1 MTLLRIKRKRYNTM
15 ATKKTFDAEEE
26 QKRQPAVNNTTP
38 AVDMQLVE
46 TMKQQANQE
55 YQASNPTPAK
65 PTLKTDPV
73 DNIQREIDKTYQ
85 SGIDAVNKQAEAYKQ
100 QQVHLYD
107 VAKGF
112 KDELEAEREKDSRLR
127 GQENVRNIFGA
138 TGELVASLANLYQVG
153 KGAPNAQMHPFAQ
166 DWMKEVDKKRKERKT
181 SIDNI
186 RERQREAESK
196 LNALKAEQDANLA
209 SARLAVEQNRAK
221 QQIAYEQQKAEQ
233 AIAEQARREKNAQ
246 QQWENEYQAERD
258 RVKDA
263 QFAQTLAQDKEE
275 NARLAAQQGYVKD
288 EKTGSYKYVGK
299 GGNANTNVKVLRDKK
314 GNTYKISD
322 DVFDKNVAKN
332 LAKELGMSYYDDE
345 ELYEGIQNAIL
356 EGDDKFLDSLKKRG
370 YIENAPIQVPITYA
384 TTQPVTQG
392 YGYVPKVK
400 GSEEFRLTTTE
411 SGGATQSVHN
421 KYFVE

>member
-1 MTLLRIKRKRYNTM
+1 M
-15 ATKKTFDAEEE
+15 ATKRIFEAEEE

-85 SGIDAVNKQAEAYKQ
+85 SGMDAVNKQAEAYKQ

-127 GQENVRNIFGA
+127 NQENVRNIFGA

-153 KGAPNAQMHPFAQ
+153 KGAPTTNLHPFTQ

-181 SIDNI
+181 SMDNI
-186 RERQREAESK
+186 RDRQRDAESK

-233 AIAEQARREKNAQ
+233 AIAEQARKDKNAQ
-246 QQWENEYQAERD
+246 QQWENDFRAERAA
-258 RVKDA
+258 KEDA
-263 QFAQTLAQDKEE
+263 QYRETQAYRDKEQ
-275 NARLAAQQGYVKD
+275 NRLAIQAGMEWDAENK
-288 EKTGSYKYVGK
+288 
-299 GGNANTNVKVLRDKK
+299 
-314 GNTYKISD
+314 TYKFSNNRDSSGSGGSGRSTASSKSVIIRDQSNTKNYSVNPDFLNNVSQMAAAISYVNRQD
-322 DVFDKNVAKN
+322 PTVNYDT
-332 LAKELGMSYYDDE
+332 ELSREDLQNIVGSLISSGDQHIREYMLQAGVMSE
-345 ELYEGIQNAIL
+345 AGVNA
-356 EGDDKFLDSLKKRG
+356 SS
-370 YIENAPIQVPITYA
+370 Q
-384 TTQPVTQG
+384 
-392 YGYVPKVK
+392 
-400 GSEEFRLTTTE
+400 TTE
-411 SGGATQSVHN
+411 SEEVDFSDFN
-421 KYFVE
+421 

>member
-1 MTLLRIKRKRYNTM
+1 M
-15 ATKKTFDAEEE
+15 ATKRTFDAEEE

-55 YQASNPTPAK
+55 YQASNPTPAM

-85 SGIDAVNKQAEAYKQ
+85 SDIDAVNKQAEAYKQ

-127 GQENVRNIFGA
+127 NQENMRNIFGA

-153 KGAPNAQMHPFAQ
+153 KGAPTTNLHPFTQ

-181 SIDNI
+181 SMDNI

-233 AIAEQARREKNAQ
+233 AIAEQARKDKNAQ
-246 QQWENEYQAERD
+246 QQWENDFRAERAA
-258 RVKDA
+258 KEDA
-263 QFAQTLAQDKEE
+263 QYRETQAYRDKEQ
-275 NARLAAQQGYVKD
+275 NRLAIQAGMEWDAENKTYKFSNNRDSGGSGSGGSGRSTASSKSVIIRDQSNTKNYSVNPDFLNNVSQMAAAVSHAGLTDGNIGYSSELSKEELQHKV
-288 EKTGSYKYVGK
+288 GSLISSGDPNIREYMLQAGFMTEA
-299 GGNANTNVKVLRDKK
+299 GANT
-314 GNTYKISD
+314 S
-322 DVFDKNVAKN
+322 
-332 LAKELGMSYYDDE
+332 S
-345 ELYEGIQNAIL
+345 
-356 EGDDKFLDSLKKRG
+356 
-370 YIENAPIQVPITYA
+370 P
-384 TTQPVTQG
+384 
-392 YGYVPKVK
+392 
-400 GSEEFRLTTTE
+400 TTTE
-411 SGGATQSVHN
+411 SGGPTQSVQN
-421 KYFVE
+421 KYYGE

>member
-1 MTLLRIKRKRYNTM
+1 M
-15 ATKKTFDAEEE
+15 ATKRKIDAEEE

-38 AVDMQLVE
+38 TVDMQLVD
-46 TMKQQANQE
+46 TIKQQANQE
-55 YQASNPTPAK
+55 YQASNPTPAM

-127 GQENVRNIFGA
+127 NQENMRNIFGA

-153 KGAPNAQMHPFAQ
+153 KGAPNAKMHPFTQ
-166 DWMKEVDKKRKERKT
+166 DWMKEVDKKRKERKA
-181 SIDNI
+181 SMDNI

-258 RVKDA
+258 RVKDS

-288 EKTGSYKYVGK
+288 EKTGGYKYVGK
-299 GGNANTNVKVLRDKK
+299 GGNANTNVKVLNDKT
-314 GNTYKISD
+314 GNTYKMSD
-322 DVFDKNVAKN
+322 DVFDKNVARN
-332 LAKELGMSYYDDE
+332 LAKELKISYSNDD
-345 ELYEGIQNAIL
+345 ELYEGIQEAIFNANPELI
-356 EGDDKFLDSLKKRG
+356 ESLKKRG
-370 YIENAPIQVPITYA
+370 YIQNAPASTAVQNTPYAASAQPNIQG
-384 TTQPVTQG
+384 G

-400 GSEEFRLTTTE
+400 GSEEFRLTTE
-411 SGGATQSVHN
+411 SGATQSVHN
-421 KYFVE
+421 KYFGE

>member
-1 MTLLRIKRKRYNTM
+1 M
-15 ATKKTFDAEEE
+15 ATKRKFDAEEE

-127 GQENVRNIFGA
+127 NQENMRNIFGA

-153 KGAPNAQMHPFAQ
+153 KGAPNANMHPFTQ

-181 SIDNI
+181 SMDNI
-186 RERQREAESK
+186 RDRQREVENK

-233 AIAEQARREKNAQ
+233 AIAEQARKDKIAQ
-246 QQWENEYQAERD
+246 QQWENDFRAERAA
-258 RVKDA
+258 KEDA
-263 QFAQTLAQDKEE
+263 QYNKTQAYREKEQ
-275 NARLAAQQGYVKD
+275 NRLAVQAGMEWDAENK
-288 EKTGSYKYVGK
+288 
-299 GGNANTNVKVLRDKK
+299 
-314 GNTYKISD
+314 TYKFTGNRGSSGSGGSGRSTESSKSVIIRDQSNTKNYSVNPDFLNNVSQMAAAISYVNRQD
-322 DVFDKNVAKN
+322 PTVNYDT
-332 LAKELGMSYYDDE
+332 ELSREDLQNIVGSLISSGDQHIREYMLQAGLMSE
-345 ELYEGIQNAIL
+345 AGVNA
-356 EGDDKFLDSLKKRG
+356 SS
-370 YIENAPIQVPITYA
+370 P
-384 TTQPVTQG
+384 
-392 YGYVPKVK
+392 
-400 GSEEFRLTTTE
+400 TTTE
-411 SGGATQSVHN
+411 SEEVDFSDFN
-421 KYFVE
+421 

>member
-1 MTLLRIKRKRYNTM
+1 M
-15 ATKKTFDAEEE
+15 ATKRTFDAEEE

-85 SGIDAVNKQAEAYKQ
+85 SGIDAVNKQAEVYKQ

-127 GQENVRNIFGA
+127 NQENMRNIFGA

-153 KGAPNAQMHPFAQ
+153 KGAPNTNLHPFTQ

-181 SIDNI
+181 SMDNI
-186 RERQREAESK
+186 RDRQRDAESK

-233 AIAEQARREKNAQ
+233 AIAEQARKDKLAQ
-246 QQWENEYQAERD
+246 QAYANEYQAERD
-258 RVKDA
+258 KVEDA
-263 QFAQTLAQDKEE
+263 QFAQTQAYRDREQ
-275 NARLAAQQGYVKD
+275 NRLAIQAGMVYD
-288 EKTGSYKYVGK
+288 EDSKSYKFVGTPSSGSGK
-299 GGNANTNVKVLRDKK
+299 SNKADGH
-314 GNTYKISD
+314 YISD
-322 DVFDKNVAKN
+322 DKGERYKVIGDSFNNKDAITN
-332 LAKELGMSYYDDE
+332 LAEKFGLIAEPIPGMPNDANYNDIHIAVISAISNGNKEVIDEAIRLGYME
-345 ELYEGIQNAIL
+345 PEGSQPSTGYSPNSVNTGYNNAYGWTPNKQ
-356 EGDDKFLDSLKKRG
+356 ER
-370 YIENAPIQVPITYA
+370 NQVT
-384 TTQPVTQG
+384 
-392 YGYVPKVK
+392 
-400 GSEEFRLTTTE
+400 EFF
-411 SGGATQSVHN
+411 
-421 KYFVE
+421 K